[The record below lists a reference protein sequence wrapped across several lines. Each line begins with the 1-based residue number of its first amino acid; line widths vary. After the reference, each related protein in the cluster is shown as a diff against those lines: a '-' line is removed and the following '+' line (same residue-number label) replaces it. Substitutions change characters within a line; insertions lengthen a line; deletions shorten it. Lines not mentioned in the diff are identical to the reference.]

1 MCSSLED
8 EVKALNYYQESYAVF
23 PCNMETL
30 CWLAAFYSKNEMFE
44 KAIEYF
50 HLTAEL
56 QPDEVK
62 WKLMT
67 ASCLRRAGN
76 YSPAYEAYIKI
87 HKTHPQ
93 NIECLRFIV
102 QLCEEDEVRSEFE
115 DKLQQLQKAQVK
127 KCVNSRDKSLVLG
140 VDSIAPEFLNKK
152 PKQELDA
159 SYWRQCPFNDA
170 VFHSP

>member
-1 MCSSLED
+1 MCFRLED

-23 PCNMETL
+23 PCDMETL

-50 HLTAEL
+50 HLAAGL

-62 WKLMT
+62 WKLMA

-76 YSPAYEAYIKI
+76 YSQAFEAYIKI

-102 QLCEEDEVRSEFE
+102 QLCEEDRARSEFE
-115 DKLQQLQKAQVK
+115 EKLKQLQKTQV
-127 KCVNSRDKSLVLG
+127 NKSLNSTNDL
-140 VDSIAPEFLNKK
+140 FL
-152 PKQELDA
+152 
-159 SYWRQCPFNDA
+159 CF
-170 VFHSP
+170 